1 MPQNYSFLLSGIG
14 TDVQKRT
21 LVQIQMYH
29 KKLFSTEPL
38 VVQEDKQQKFK
49 EIVEYIFDD
58 FRIGLIFAKSD
69 PLLEGEIKIT
79 HASEYLKK
87 KLLTKLITAKI
98 CPPSSTFH
106 NIYFIFNTFKTNII
120 DNSQFDQH
128 FLLTMEIASNDDLSD
143 QQTSSS
149 DEIDTLVI
157 KVDPDTI

>member
-1 MPQNYSFLLSGIG
+1 MNYSFLLPAIDSEE
-14 TDVQKRT
+14 QKRT
-21 LVQIQMYH
+21 LVQVQMFH
-29 KKLFSTEPL
+29 KKLYTTEPI
-38 VVQEDKQQKFK
+38 VIKETKQQDFK
-49 EIVEYIFDD
+49 KIVEYIFDD